1 LGKHVRS
8 IFIVVAIFVLV
19 IFAVDHLINSPQSP
33 AKLDYTQFYQQ
44 VEGNNV
50 DKVTIAN
57 GHDVTGELKHPLP
70 GASDT
75 RFSTTT
81 LDDPTLTP
89 ELRKHGVEITVD
101 NPQSQPIL
109 QYVLQFLPLAA
120 MLLLLL
126 FILRQ
131 AQSGGS
137 QALSFGRSRAKLLS
151 ENRPK
156 VTFNDVAGIEEAKEE
171 LGEVVEFL
179 KFPKKFQALGARIP
193 KGVLLLG
200 PPGSGKTLLARA
212 IAGEAGVPFFSISGS
227 DFVEMFVGVGA
238 SRVRD
243 LFEQAK
249 KSAPCIVFIDEIDAV
264 GRQRGAGL
272 GGGHD
277 EREQT
282 LNQLLVEM
290 DGFDQNTGVILI
302 AATNRPDVLDPALLR
317 PGRFDRQ
324 IVVDRADVK
333 GRQAILGVHAK
344 NKPLS
349 KEISLETLAK
359 RTPGF
364 SGADL
369 ENLLNEAALL
379 AARKNKSIIEM
390 SDCEEAIDRVVAG
403 PERKSLVM
411 SQKEKEN
418 TAYHESGHAIVG
430 GLLPNADPVHKVTII
445 PRGMAL
451 GITWSLPD
459 EDRHSRTKNELLAQ
473 ITMAL
478 SGRISEEIK
487 FGDVTTGASNDF
499 EKATELARRMVTQ
512 YGMSDSLGPI
522 QYGRGNHQVF
532 LGRDFGEDRNYS
544 EEIAGKIDAEVRKII
559 ETCYSNATQLLKDNW
574 HKVERMVASL
584 LEHETVDTDE
594 VVAILNDLPYP
605 RRSDDDTPQ
614 IPRAAAAP
622 HEPEP
627 QRSEK
632 PKRLPPNISPEP
644 A

>member
-1 LGKHVRS
+1 
-8 IFIVVAIFVLV
+8 VAIIFVIDKFV
-19 IFAVDHLINSPQSP
+19 FQAPPTH
-33 AKLDYTQFYQQ
+33 KLSYTDFYTQI
-44 VEGNNV
+44 GANNV
-50 DKVTIAN
+50 AKVAVA
-57 GHDVTGELKHPLP
+57 GHDVSGELKKPIDGEVKFVTTVPDADRDLYPALRLHHVSVNVENQTATPLI
-70 GASDT
+70 S
-75 RFSTTT
+75 
-81 LDDPTLTP
+81 
-89 ELRKHGVEITVD
+89 I
-101 NPQSQPIL
+101 IL
-109 QYVLQFLPLAA
+109 QIIPFALMA
-120 MLLLLL
+120 LLLL

-137 QALSFGRSRAKLLS
+137 QALSFGRSRAKLLN

-156 VTFNDVAGIEEAKEE
+156 VTFADVAGVEEAKQE

-227 DFVEMFVGVGA
+227 EFVEMFVGVGA

-243 LFEQAK
+243 LFDQAK

-324 IVVDRADVK
+324 IVVDRADVR
-333 GRQAILGVHAK
+333 GREAILAVHAK

-349 KEISLETLAK
+349 KEISLGTLAK

-379 AARKNKSIIEM
+379 AARRNKSIIDM
-390 SDCEEAIDRVVAG
+390 SDCEEAIDRVVVG

-418 TAYHESGHAIVG
+418 TAYHESGHAVVG
-430 GLLPNADPVHKVTII
+430 GLQPHGDPVHKVTII

-451 GITWSLPD
+451 GITWSLPE
-459 EDRHSRTKNELLAQ
+459 EDRHSRTKNELLAD
-473 ITMAL
+473 ITRAL
-478 SGRISEEIK
+478 AGRISEEIK

-499 EKATELARRMVTQ
+499 EKASEIARRMVTQ
-512 YGMSDSLGPI
+512 YGMSDTLGPI
-522 QYGRGNHQVF
+522 QYGRGAHQVF
-532 LGRDFGEDRNYS
+532 LGRDIGEDRNYS
-544 EEIAGKIDAEVRKII
+544 EEIASKIDVEVRRII
-559 ETCYSNATQLLKDNW
+559 DDCYGRAKQLLMDNW
-574 HKVERMVASL
+574 DKVERMVASL
-584 LEHETVDTDE
+584 LEHETVDADE
-594 VVAILNDLPYP
+594 VIAILNDQTFVRPEAP
-605 RRSDDDTPQ
+605 PEA
-614 IPRAAAAP
+614 PAASIAP
-622 HEPEP
+622 AETEP
-627 QRSEK
+627 QRAER

>member
-8 IFIVVAIFVLV
+8 IVIVVVIFIAIIFIVDKLVLGQTT
-19 IFAVDHLINSPQSP
+19 ATKLTYSELYSQVD
-33 AKLDYTQFYQQ
+33 A
-44 VEGNNV
+44 NNV
-50 DKVTIAN
+50 KDVTIAQ
-57 GHDVTGELKHPLP
+57 HDVTGELKKPLP
-70 GASDT
+70 GGGDT
-75 RFSTTT
+75 RFTSTIP
-81 LDDPTLTP
+81 DDSGL
-89 ELRKHGVEITVD
+89 LADMRKHDVAISVD
-101 NPQSQPIL
+101 NPQTAPI
-109 QYVLQFLPLAA
+109 VS
-120 MLLLLL
+120 MLVQLIPFALMALLLL

-156 VTFNDVAGIEEAKEE
+156 VTFADVAGIEEAKEE

-349 KEISLETLAK
+349 KEISLETLAR

-430 GLLPNADPVHKVTII
+430 GLLPKADPVHKVTII

-478 SGRISEEIK
+478 SGRIAEEIK

-544 EEIAGKIDAEVRKII
+544 EEIAGKIDGEVRKII
-559 ETCYSNATQLLKDNW
+559 ESCYSEATTMLKENW

-605 RRSDDDTPQ
+605 RKVDESVPQ
-614 IPRAAAAP
+614 IPRAAATA
-622 HEPEP
+622 EPEA
-627 QRSEK
+627 QRAEK